1 MGGGRP
7 ERHARPGEDYSFT
20 IDDNADLPD
29 PRSGWQPN
37 GVTGPSRVVDH
48 NDFDW
53 TDDEY
58 QARPLSSALIYELHI
73 GTFTPEGTFDS
84 AIAKLAHLKS
94 LGVTHVELMPVNDFP
109 GKFGWGY
116 DGVAL
121 FAPRQEYGG
130 PGGVEAPGRRLPRAQ
145 ARRLSST
152 SCTTTWG
159 RRATSCRSSPP
170 TSPTATTPPGATRS
184 TSTARTATRSA
195 GSSAT
200 TP

>member
-1 MGGGRP
+1 MEARRP
-7 ERHARPGEDYSFT
+7 SAGLVAVHGVGTARVGEDYTFT
-20 IDDNADLPD
+20 IDDNTDLPD

-37 GVTGPSRVVDH
+37 GVTGPSRIVDH
-48 NDFDW
+48 HAFAW

-73 GTFTPEGTFDS
+73 GTFTEAAGTFDS
-84 AIAKLAHLKS
+84 AIERLAHLKS

-130 PGGVEAPGRRLPRAQ
+130 PEGLKRLVNA
-145 ARRLSST
+145 
-152 SCTTTWG
+152 CHEH
-159 RRATSCRSSPP
+159 
-170 TSPTATTPPGATRS
+170 
-184 TSTARTATRSA
+184 
-195 GSSAT
+195 GSSACSST
-200 TP
+200 